1 MILVN
6 SVATEAGMGVRIMIE
21 QGSTFNGCIQGLG
34 TSSLD
39 NLRVFVWGE
48 WFAASHA
55 DISNHRTFVLRP
67 DSQLFPLCYRSVS
80 FIVFNCGHQFLI
92 TCASDV
98 GNTSIANSSTAS
110 IFFDQLVEIDNMTGA
125 LAQVLAFPGRGY
137 EIIEGAQTTLG
148 ADLEFAVKL
157 SNFTS
162 VKIGFVSFENAQAVP
177 YANSSFTVGN
187 NTVKW
192 IMQVLGWPFVNSANV
207 LRFEIQINTQGEE
220 FVLQTKQFD
229 EAERVYRYSLYSN
242 ETNLSM
248 NISLSSLVIL
258 DNETV
263 IQISEPLLANGE
275 LIGVTFGE
283 VVDRI
288 AFIFPQFNSSL
299 LYDPDFSVTLK
310 FTDESDG
317 GDGDGDGDGDG
328 EETQWLYLIAIAAV
342 VPLVLVVALVI
353 VISAVIVRWVKNARA
368 GHWEAQA
375 EMVQWGSQVKGKN
388 NEL

>member
-1 MILVN
+1 V
-6 SVATEAGMGVRIMIE
+6 
-21 QGSTFNGCIQGLG
+21 
-34 TSSLD
+34 
-39 NLRVFVWGE
+39 
-48 WFAASHA
+48 
-55 DISNHRTFVLRP
+55 
-67 DSQLFPLCYRSVS
+67 
-80 FIVFNCGHQFLI
+80 
-92 TCASDV
+92 
-98 GNTSIANSSTAS
+98 
-110 IFFDQLVEIDNMTGA
+110 TGA

-137 EIIEGAQTTLG
+137 EITEGAQTTLG
-148 ADLEFAVKL
+148 ADLEFAAKL

-162 VKIGFVSFENAQAVP
+162 VKIGFVSFESAQAVP

-192 IMQVLGWPFVNSANV
+192 ILQVVGWPFVNSTNV

-275 LIGVTFGE
+275 LIGVTLGE

-310 FTDESDG
+310 FTDE
-317 GDGDGDGDGDG
+317 GDGGDGDGDG

-353 VISAVIVRWVKNARA
+353 VISAIIVRRVKNARA